1 MIPENRKVQL
11 PELTISLLRE
21 DRSDAAVD
29 DIAVPQCYGVN
40 QTVLNC
46 CLAAAFNAVIGG
58 FSIGGFSGTIYV
70 LSNEFKFTIFQTS
83 ALVSVLNLAA
93 VIGSFFCGAV
103 CDRYGRIRGFGVA
116 ISLFFL
122 GSIIMVSSSSFY
134 HLLLGRIVSGLGLG
148 VCFTVVPLYVCEMS
162 PKNHRGMFGSMKEI
176 AINVGIIL
184 GYLSSWIFS
193 GMQSSGSW
201 RYMMS
206 LGLILPPVMAVLCI
220 YIMEESPRY
229 LVMKGDFLRARA
241 ILLKVTGDEKAA
253 DTAFRDIQTALENEG
268 AYENFPLKSILTGR
282 TTPTLRR
289 IFFIVIV
296 VAMCQHLSAVDG
308 ILSYLPFALKAAG
321 MSKQESYGHQLV
333 LGIIKVTTL
342 FPSMFL
348 SDRVGRRPLLF
359 SSVVGLVM
367 AYGLISYGAFSKV
380 VNLQIIGLYM
390 FSCAFSIGI
399 GPVTWLILP
408 ELLPLRVRASGMR
421 IAVSLNRI
429 VSFTSEV
436 AFLPLISALSVGATY
451 ASLCLFM
458 LLYAIFIYVYL
469 PETKGIQL
477 ERMQE
482 IFK

>member
-1 MIPENRKVQL
+1 
-11 PELTISLLRE
+11 
-21 DRSDAAVD
+21 
-29 DIAVPQCYGVN
+29 
-40 QTVLNC
+40 
-46 CLAAAFNAVIGG
+46 
-58 FSIGGFSGTIYV
+58 
-70 LSNEFKFTIFQTS
+70 
-83 ALVSVLNLAA
+83 
-93 VIGSFFCGAV
+93 
-103 CDRYGRIRGFGVA
+103 DRYGRIRGFGVA

-162 PKNHRGMFGSMKEI
+162 PKNHRGIFGSMKEI

-348 SDRVGRRPLLF
+348 S
-359 SSVVGLVM
+359 
-367 AYGLISYGAFSKV
+367 
-380 VNLQIIGLYM
+380 
-390 FSCAFSIGI
+390 
-399 GPVTWLILP
+399 
-408 ELLPLRVRASGMR
+408 
-421 IAVSLNRI
+421 
-429 VSFTSEV
+429 
-436 AFLPLISALSVGATY
+436 
-451 ASLCLFM
+451 
-458 LLYAIFIYVYL
+458 
-469 PETKGIQL
+469 
-477 ERMQE
+477 
-482 IFK
+482 